1 MSAFYPAIVLLC
13 TGLYCASSMA
23 ADQAD
28 DPITESAP
36 AVSNAANLPRGAILG
51 RNVQAAQAIQLSADA
66 KQLID
71 LTTPVEH
78 FSALFIPANV
88 AKPRGMVILLPGAD
102 ESFDWPV
109 VIGPLRRK
117 LPDAGWHTLSIN
129 LPQLPSPI
137 LTDNKVLADITA
149 EQIPVLAPEPIDVP
163 EDIELMDDEELI
175 EPEPEPEDEEPVEE
189 LATTEPPLDEENDDI
204 TPEPIQPAVIV
215 IPEYPQRISNF
226 LDAAI
231 DYAQTLAVEEVV
243 LIGHHEG
250 AHWVLNYQNQHVAR
264 LPIRSALISPRN
276 SELLDT
282 SYEALIEA
290 SNQPIVDFYYK
301 HNAIAHTA
309 AQQRLAASR
318 RANRQDY
325 KQISLTTATGV
336 RTLEQ
341 ESLFRRVKGWLNKP
355 VETHQ

>member
-1 MSAFYPAIVLLC
+1 MSAFYPTAVLLC
-13 TGLYCASSMA
+13 AGLYCASSLA

-28 DPITESAP
+28 NPTTEPAP
-36 AVSNAANLPRGAILG
+36 TVSNSPSIQRGAILG

-78 FSALFIPANV
+78 FSALFLPANV
-88 AKPRGMVILLPGAD
+88 AQPRGMVILLPGAD

-117 LPDAGWHTLSIN
+117 LPDAGWHTLSLN
-129 LPQLPSPI
+129 LPELPLPS

-149 EQIPVLAPEPIDVP
+149 EQIPVLPAEPIDAPENIEP
-163 EDIELMDDEELI
+163 EDDELI
-175 EPEPEPEDEEPVEE
+175 EPEAEPEDEDHAEE
-189 LATTEPPLDEENDDI
+189 LAATEQALDEDDDI

-276 SELLDT
+276 SELLGT

-290 SNQPIVDFYYK
+290 SNQPIADFYYK
-301 HNAIAHTA
+301 HNVIAHTA

-318 RANRQDY
+318 RANHKDY

-355 VETHQ
+355 VETL

>member
-1 MSAFYPAIVLLC
+1 MSAVYSAVVLLC
-13 TGLYCASSMA
+13 TGLYCASSLA

-28 DPITESAP
+28 DPITASAP
-36 AVSNAANLPRGAILG
+36 TISNASSIQRGAILG
-51 RNVQAAQAIQLSADA
+51 RNVLAAQAIQLSADA

-71 LTTPVEH
+71 LSTPVEH
-78 FSALFIPANV
+78 FSALFLPANV
-88 AKPRGMVILLPGAD
+88 AQPRGMVILLPGAD

-109 VIGPLRRK
+109 VIGPLRKK
-117 LPDAGWHTLSIN
+117 LPDAGWHTLSLN
-129 LPQLPSPI
+129 LPELPLPS
-137 LTDNKVLADITA
+137 LTNNKVLAGITA
-149 EQIPVLAPEPIDVP
+149 EQIPVQAPELIDAP
-163 EDIELMDDEELI
+163 EDIEPMDDAELI
-175 EPEPEPEDEEPVEE
+175 EPEAEIEDEDPLVE
-189 LATTEPPLDEENDDI
+189 LATTAPPLDAEDDDV
-204 TPEPIQPAVIV
+204 TPEPIQPKVII

-226 LDAAI
+226 LDAAL

-264 LPIRSALISPRN
+264 LPIRSVLISPRN
-276 SELLDT
+276 SELLET

-290 SNQPIVDFYYK
+290 SHQPIADFYYK
-301 HNAIAHTA
+301 HNAIANAA

-336 RTLEQ
+336 RALEQ

-355 VETHQ
+355 VETL